1 MIEFAIDN
9 DIPLTVHGQARY
21 PFRKLQVGQSFFVSD
36 PKRFVGCRRAAS
48 MTGPRIGNGV
58 KFVTRTVTE
67 NGVKG
72 VRIWR
77 VS

>member
-1 MIEFAIDN
+1 MTEFAIDN
-9 DIPLTVHGQARY
+9 DIPLSVHAQARY
-21 PFRKLQVGQSFFVSD
+21 PFRELQVGQSFFVSD
-36 PKRFVGCRRAAS
+36 PKRFVGCRRSAS
-48 MTGPRIGNGV
+48 VMGLRLGNGV
-58 KFVTRTVTE
+58 KFVTRTITE